1 MKYGIILLLAGLM
14 AGCQP
19 KQTDTHADGPESGA
33 HEEESG
39 GHEASSSRVT
49 LFADSLELFME
60 YGPMVTNE
68 EAGFLAHFTILN
80 DDYQPLEGSTVVLNV
95 SRAGKTEVIPF
106 EAEDVPG
113 IYHALFTP
121 VGEGI
126 SVISV
131 EALFHGK
138 PVVFHLDTI
147 PVYLSDSEV
156 PPAKESHGNLIAY
169 TKEQAWKTDFS
180 TQQVVRQ
187 PFNQIIK
194 TSGQVLPARGDEM
207 MIPATA
213 SGMVES
219 GSIDLLTGIRVQKD
233 QWLFTIIT
241 SDLSEDNL
249 QTQIALAATTLEKAK
264 SDYKRAEELIKEN
277 IISRKQYLE
286 AQTALTEATTRYN
299 ALTHNVTPDGK
310 QIFSPISGYLKTV
323 YVHEG
328 DYITVGQPLA
338 MVSQNRRL
346 VLKADVSPRYS
357 SELPGV
363 VSASFRTLYNN
374 EVHDIKELGGRL
386 VSFGKT
392 ADNYTFYTPVFFEFD
407 NRGEIVPGSFAE
419 VYLKLASNPSALAIP
434 LTSLTDE
441 AGTLYLYVQN
451 DGELFE
457 KREVKTGENDGRNV
471 VILSGISE
479 GERVV
484 TTGAIQVKMASLS
497 SSIPHGHA
505 H

>member
-1 MKYGIILLLAGLM
+1 MKYGIILLLLLLL

-19 KQTDTHADGPESGA
+19 KQTDTHD
-33 HEEESG
+33 HEAEAGE
-39 GHEASSSRVT
+39 HEASSSRVT

-60 YGPMVTNE
+60 YGPLVKDE
-68 EAGFLAHFTILN
+68 EAGFLAHLTILN
-80 DDYQPLEGSTVVLNV
+80 DDYQPLEGSTVVLYV
-95 SRAGKTEVIPF
+95 SRDGNTATIPF

-113 IYHALFTP
+113 IYHAVYIPSEDGLYT
-121 VGEGI
+121 
-126 SVISV
+126 ISV

-138 PVVFHLDTI
+138 PVVFNLDTV
-147 PVYLSDSEV
+147 PVYHCDHDV
-156 PPAKESHGNLIAY
+156 PAVVEEQGNLITY

-180 TQQVVRQ
+180 TEPVVRR
-187 PFNQIIK
+187 PFHQIIK

-241 SDLSEDNL
+241 TDLSEDNL
-249 QTQIALAATTLEKAK
+249 QTQISLASTALEKAT
-264 SDYKRAEELIKEN
+264 SDFKRAEELIKEN
-277 IISRKQYLE
+277 IISRKDYLA
-286 AQTALTEATTRYN
+286 AQTTLNEATTRYE
-299 ALTHNVTPDGK
+299 ALTHNVTSDGK

-328 DYITVGQPLA
+328 DYVSVGQPLA

-357 SELPGV
+357 SKLPGV
-363 VSASFRTLYNN
+363 VSASFKTLYNN
-374 EVHDIKELGGRL
+374 EVHDIKELGGKL

-407 NRGEIVPGSFAE
+407 NKGEIVPGSFAE
-419 VYLKLASNPSALAIP
+419 VYLKLASNPSALSIP
-434 LTSLTDE
+434 LTALTDE
-441 AGTLYLYVQN
+441 AGTLYVYVQN

-471 VILSGISE
+471 IILSGISE

-484 TTGAIQVKMASLS
+484 TTGAIQVKMASLTS
-497 SSIPHGHA
+497 TIPHGHA